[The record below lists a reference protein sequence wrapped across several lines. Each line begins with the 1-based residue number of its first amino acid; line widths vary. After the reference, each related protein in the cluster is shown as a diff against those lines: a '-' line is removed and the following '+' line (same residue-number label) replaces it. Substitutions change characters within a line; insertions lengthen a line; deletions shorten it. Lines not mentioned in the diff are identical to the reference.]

1 MREVIVS
8 IVCDLF
14 FGSYPVD
21 SPSLQVDP
29 AAVKI
34 SGGRARRLYRQPELP
49 DRFGL
54 EQQGAAVQIPLY
66 LSYILIF
73 VSRVADVSLGTLRI
87 IYLTR
92 GRSKLAA
99 SVGFVEVL
107 IYIVALAT
115 VMEHL
120 MDRPLSVFIY
130 AFGFAAGNY
139 VGSWVEERVAVGFV
153 NVQVVLKQ
161 LCYGFEDSLREMGFG
176 VTTVDCFGKEGPHS
190 IHYVLMKRRDLP
202 LFLQKVKEIDK
213 DAFISIMDTR
223 KIMGGYFNRLK
234 AK

>member
-1 MREVIVS
+1 M
-8 IVCDLF
+8 
-14 FGSYPVD
+14 
-21 SPSLQVDP
+21 
-29 AAVKI
+29 KI

-130 AFGFAAGNY
+130 ALGFAAGNY

-153 NVQVVLKQ
+153 MSGCPGAAL
-161 LCYGFEDSLREMGFG
+161 LRFRGLLREMGFG
-176 VTTVDCFGKEGPHS
+176 VTTVDCAVRKG
-190 IHYVLMKRRDLP
+190 RT
-202 LFLQKVKEIDK
+202 
-213 DAFISIMDTR
+213 AFTISS
-223 KIMGGYFNRLK
+223 
-234 AK
+234 